1 MTALN
6 LFTTKFDQVL
16 DLVEKRAENVECAAI
31 SSSSL
36 RIDSHGRA
44 ASSQLCGDRH
54 TRSDRD
60 LYLVSV
66 WRHHY
71 RRCCVFAPNCHCLH
85 CRHPTCYCACDVHV
99 EYAIC
104 VQVCSFAAPFCLF
117 GCGLC
122 CLHCRGAL
130 DVSKDSGPWTT
141 GRSTIDVPSMT
152 HVNSSVSSTRPSFR
166 S

>member
-104 VQVCSFAAPFCLF
+104 VQVCSFAAPFCLLAMSCVACVAGVRWMF
-117 GCGLC
+117 PKTA
-122 CLHCRGAL
+122 AL
-130 DVSKDSGPWTT
+130 GQLDALLYSLA
-141 GRSTIDVPSMT
+141 M
-152 HVNSSVSSTRPSFR
+152 FR
-166 S
+166 V